1 MARLTL
7 VVLVALLVAPALGAL
22 RSGAKAEGDDD
33 RHSARRARQFA
44 DTPQVLGR
52 HGKEDT
58 RRERYLQS
66 KAVDDGTDNDLHFGG
81 LSVHDE
87 ESSEDAREDRMT
99 QRLQDEWFQG

>member
-1 MARLTL
+1 MAKLTL
-7 VVLVALLVAPALGAL
+7 VVLVVLVALIGAL
-22 RSGAKAEGDDD
+22 RSGTKAEGDDD

-66 KAVDDGTDNDLHFGG
+66 KAVDDGTDNGLHFGG
-81 LSVHDE
+81 L
-87 ESSEDAREDRMT
+87 SEDAREDRM
-99 QRLQDEWFQG
+99 RRSIQDGFFQG